1 MKAVTLAQFLFKPRS
16 MIMIRSSQFSFASF
30 LIAVVLLVGI
40 RSAHAATDPIV
51 RVEPPNWW
59 AGLSQS
65 QLELMVY
72 GPNIARSSV
81 KVDYPGV
88 RFVSQTS
95 LGNPNYIFITLELDQ
110 ELAPGTM
117 QLQFEMDGSTYV
129 YPYHL
134 LKRESIQGRQ
144 QGFNASDVIYLMMP
158 DRFANGDPSN
168 DFIDGM
174 LEAANRNIDR
184 ARHGGDFK
192 GVMDRLGYLDDLG
205 VTAIWFT
212 PVFENDM
219 PFSYGAYH
227 GYAATDMYKVDR
239 RFGSN
244 SEYKALVDS
253 AHARGLKVI
262 MDMIHNH
269 VGDQH
274 WWIKDLPSED
284 WLNDFDTYGIT
295 NYRAETI
302 SDPYVSKYDI
312 DKMTNGWF
320 VKEMPDLNQKNPWL
334 ARYLIQNTIWW
345 IEYSGIDGIRMDTY
359 PYPDKDYMAVWV
371 KTVLDEFPNFNIVG
385 EAWVPHIAMEAYWQR
400 GFNGRDGYESHLP
413 SVTDFQVHH
422 TMRKALNE
430 EFGWSTGL
438 SAMYHLMAQDFLY
451 SDPMLNVVFLDNHD
465 TERYLS
471 LVGEDRA
478 KLKMALTFLLTM
490 RGIPQVYYGTEILMS
505 GFKDPGDANVRKDFP
520 GGWPGDPR
528 DAFTAKGRT
537 AAENDMFNFTRTLM
551 QWRRTST
558 PIHNG
563 KFMHFIPDDN
573 TYVYFR
579 YNDEGTVMVVVNAS
593 EDPKNLGLKRIS
605 ERLDGFK
612 SWKNPINGQSGTLG
626 ESLRIP
632 PMTTLILDLKK

>member
-1 MKAVTLAQFLFKPRS
+1 MNRSSHFSFIKLIITAVLLLGIGLAKAVA
-16 MIMIRSSQFSFASF
+16 
-30 LIAVVLLVGI
+30 
-40 RSAHAATDPIV
+40 DPIV

-81 KVDYPGV
+81 KIEYPGL

-95 LGNPNYIFITLELDQ
+95 LDNPNYVFLTLELDPQ
-110 ELAPGTM
+110 LSPGTVDI
-117 QLQFEMDGSTYV
+117 QFTIDGSTHI
-129 YPYHL
+129 YPYPIL
-134 LKRESIQGRQ
+134 QREANPTRH
-144 QGFNASDVIYLMMP
+144 QGFSASDVIYLMMP
-158 DRFANGDPSN
+158 DRFANGDPKN
-168 DFIDGM
+168 DSIDGM
-174 LEAANRNIDR
+174 LEAANRSIDR

-192 GVMDRLGYLDDLG
+192 GVMDRLPYLDDLG

-244 SEYKALVDS
+244 QEYKALVDS
-253 AHARGLKVI
+253 AHAMGLKVI

-284 WLNDFDTYGIT
+284 WLNDFETFGIT

-302 SDPYVSKYDI
+302 SDPYVSIYDFN
-312 DKMTNGWF
+312 KMTKGWF

-359 PYPDKDYMAVWV
+359 PYPDKDYMAEWV
-371 KTVLDEFPNFNIVG
+371 KTILDEFPSFNIVG

-400 GFNGRDGYESHLP
+400 GFNGKDGYESHLP

-430 EFGWSTGL
+430 EFGWSSGV

-471 LVGEDRA
+471 LVGEDRS
-478 KLKMALTFLLTM
+478 KLKMALAFLLTM

-537 AAENDMFNFTRTLM
+537 AAENDMFQFTRSLM

-563 KFMHFIPDDN
+563 KLMHFIPDDN

-579 YNDEGTVMVVVNAS
+579 YNDEGTVMMVVNAS
-593 EDPKNLGLKRIS
+593 KDSKNLSLARFN
-605 ERLDGFK
+605 ERLEGFRT
-612 SWKNPINGQSGTLG
+612 WKNPVNAQTGVLG
-626 ESLRIP
+626 ETLSVP
-632 PMTTLILDLKK
+632 GMTTLILDLQK

>member
-1 MKAVTLAQFLFKPRS
+1 MNRSSHFSFIKLIITAVLLLEMSLAKAVA
-16 MIMIRSSQFSFASF
+16 
-30 LIAVVLLVGI
+30 
-40 RSAHAATDPIV
+40 DPIL

-81 KVDYPGV
+81 MVEYPGL

-95 LGNPNYIFITLELDQ
+95 LDNPNYVFLTLELDPQ
-110 ELAPGTM
+110 LSPGTVD
-117 QLQFEMDGSTYV
+117 LQFTIDGITHI
-129 YPYHL
+129 YPYPIL
-134 LKRESIQGRQ
+134 QREANQTRH
-144 QGFNASDVIYLMMP
+144 QGFSASDVIYLMMP
-158 DRFANGDPSN
+158 DRFANGDPNN
-168 DFIDGM
+168 DSIDGM
-174 LEAANRNIDR
+174 LEAANRSIDR

-192 GVMDRLGYLDDLG
+192 GVMDRLPYLDDLG

-244 SEYKALVDS
+244 QEYKALVDS
-253 AHARGLKVI
+253 AHAMGLKVI

-274 WWIKDLPSED
+274 WWMKDLPSED
-284 WLNDFDTYGIT
+284 WLNDYETYGIT

-302 SDPYVSKYDI
+302 SDPYVSSYDFN
-312 DKMTNGWF
+312 KMTKGWF

-359 PYPDKDYMAVWV
+359 PYPDKDYMAEWV
-371 KTVLDEFPNFNIVG
+371 KTILDEFPSFNIVG

-430 EFGWSTGL
+430 EFGWSSGV

-471 LVGEDRA
+471 LVGEDRS
-478 KLKMALTFLLTM
+478 KLKMALAFLLTM

-537 AAENDMFNFTRTLM
+537 AAENDMFQFTRSLM

-563 KFMHFIPDDN
+563 KLMHFIPDDN

-593 EDPKNLGLKRIS
+593 KESKNLSLARFN
-605 ERLDGFK
+605 ERLEGFRT
-612 SWKNPINGQSGTLG
+612 WKNPVNAQTGVLG
-626 ESLRIP
+626 ETLSVP
-632 PMTTLILDLKK
+632 GMTTLILDLQK

>member
-1 MKAVTLAQFLFKPRS
+1 MNRSSHFSFIKLIITAVLLLGIGLAKAVA
-16 MIMIRSSQFSFASF
+16 
-30 LIAVVLLVGI
+30 
-40 RSAHAATDPIV
+40 DPIV

-81 KVDYPGV
+81 KIEYPGL

-95 LGNPNYIFITLELDQ
+95 LDNPNYVFLTLELDPQ
-110 ELAPGTM
+110 LSPGTVDI
-117 QLQFEMDGSTYV
+117 QFTIDGSTHI
-129 YPYHL
+129 YPYPIL
-134 LKRESIQGRQ
+134 QREANPTRH
-144 QGFNASDVIYLMMP
+144 QGFSASDVIYLMMP
-158 DRFANGDPSN
+158 DRFANGDPKN
-168 DFIDGM
+168 DSIDGM
-174 LEAANRNIDR
+174 LEAANRSIDR

-192 GVMDRLGYLDDLG
+192 GVMDRLPYLDDLG

-244 SEYKALVDS
+244 QEYKALVDS
-253 AHARGLKVI
+253 AHAMGLKVI

-284 WLNDFDTYGIT
+284 WLNDFETFGIT

-302 SDPYVSKYDI
+302 SDPYVSIYDFN
-312 DKMTNGWF
+312 KMTKGWF

-359 PYPDKDYMAVWV
+359 PYPDKDYMAEWV
-371 KTVLDEFPNFNIVG
+371 KTILDEFPSFNIVG

-400 GFNGRDGYESHLP
+400 GFNGKDGYESHLP

-430 EFGWSTGL
+430 EFGWSSGV

-471 LVGEDRA
+471 LVGEDRS
-478 KLKMALTFLLTM
+478 KLKMALAFLLTM

-537 AAENDMFNFTRTLM
+537 AAENDMFQFTRSLM

-563 KFMHFIPDDN
+563 KLMHFIPDDN

-593 EDPKNLGLKRIS
+593 KESKNLSLARFN
-605 ERLDGFK
+605 ERLEGFRT
-612 SWKNPINGQSGTLG
+612 WKNPVNAQTGVLG
-626 ESLRIP
+626 ETLSVP
-632 PMTTLILDLKK
+632 GMTTLILDLQK

>member
-1 MKAVTLAQFLFKPRS
+1 MNRSSHFSFIKLIITAVLLLQVSLAKAVA
-16 MIMIRSSQFSFASF
+16 
-30 LIAVVLLVGI
+30 
-40 RSAHAATDPIV
+40 DPIL

-81 KVDYPGV
+81 KVEYPGL

-95 LGNPNYIFITLELDQ
+95 LDNPNYVFLTLELDPQ
-110 ELAPGTM
+110 LSPGTVD
-117 QLQFEMDGSTYV
+117 LKFTIDGTTHI
-129 YPYHL
+129 YPYPILQRDANQTRH
-134 LKRESIQGRQ
+134 
-144 QGFNASDVIYLMMP
+144 QGFSASDVIYLMMP
-158 DRFANGDPSN
+158 DRFANGDPNN
-168 DFIDGM
+168 DSIDGM
-174 LEAANRNIDR
+174 LEVANRSIDR

-192 GVMDRLGYLDDLG
+192 GVMDRLPYLDDLG

-244 SEYKALVDS
+244 LEYKALVDS
-253 AHARGLKVI
+253 AHAMGLKVI

-274 WWIKDLPSED
+274 WWMKDLPSED
-284 WLNDFDTYGIT
+284 WLNDYETYGIT

-302 SDPYVSKYDI
+302 SDPYVSSYDFN
-312 DKMTNGWF
+312 KMTKGWF

-359 PYPDKDYMAVWV
+359 PYPDKDYMAEWV
-371 KTVLDEFPNFNIVG
+371 KTILDEFPSFNIVG

-400 GFNGRDGYESHLP
+400 GFNGKDGYESHLP

-430 EFGWSTGL
+430 EFGWSSGV

-471 LVGEDRA
+471 LVGEDRS
-478 KLKMALTFLLTM
+478 KLKMALAFLLTM

-537 AAENDMFNFTRTLM
+537 AAENDMFQFTRSLM

-563 KFMHFIPDDN
+563 KLMHFIPYDN

-593 EDPKNLGLKRIS
+593 KESKNLSLARFN
-605 ERLDGFK
+605 ERLEGFRT
-612 SWKNPINGQSGTLG
+612 WKNPVNAQTGVLG
-626 ESLRIP
+626 ETLSVP
-632 PMTTLILDLKK
+632 GMTTLILDLQK

>member
-1 MKAVTLAQFLFKPRS
+1 MYNRFLRLPG
-16 MIMIRSSQFSFASF
+16 SFALF
-30 LIAVVLLVGI
+30 ALLFFIAISSV
-40 RSAHAATDPIV
+40 RAASDPIA

-81 KVDYPGV
+81 HVEYPGV
-88 RFVSQTS
+88 RFISQSS
-95 LGNPNYIFITLELDQ
+95 LGNSNYVFVVL
-110 ELAPGTM
+110 ELAPDVKPGTIELKFKM
-117 QLQFEMDGSTYV
+117 EGNEFTHP
-129 YPYHL
+129 YPL
-134 LKRESIQGRQ
+134 LERESNKNRH
-144 QGFNASDVIYLMMP
+144 QGFDASDVIYLMMP
-158 DRFANGDPSN
+158 DRFANGDPNN
-168 DFIDGM
+168 DTVSGM
-174 LEAANRNIDR
+174 LEAANRTIDR

-244 SEYKALVDS
+244 EEYKALVNA
-253 AHARGLKVI
+253 AHSRGLKVI

-269 VGDQH
+269 VGDHH
-274 WWIKDLPSED
+274 WWIKDLPSND
-284 WLNDFDTYGIT
+284 WLNDFETYGIT

-302 SDPYVSKYDI
+302 SDPYVSKYDF
-312 DKMTNGWF
+312 DKMTKGWF

-359 PYPDKDYMAVWV
+359 PYPDKEYMAEWV
-371 KTVLDEFPNFNIVG
+371 KTVLDEFPTFNIVG

-400 GFNGRDGYESHLP
+400 GFNGKDGYESHLP

-430 EFGWSTGL
+430 DFGWSSGL

-451 SDPMLNVVFLDNHD
+451 SDPMLNVIFLDNHD

-478 KLKMALTFLLTM
+478 KLKMALSYLLTI

-520 GGWPGDPR
+520 GGWSGDSR

-537 AAENDMFNFTRTLM
+537 ADENDMFNFTRTLM
-551 QWRRTST
+551 QWRRTAT

-579 YNDEGTVMVVVNAS
+579 YNDEGSVMVAVNAS
-593 EDPKNLGLKRIS
+593 KEAKTLSLKRFA
-605 ERLDGFK
+605 ERLDGFS
-612 SWKNPINGQSGTLG
+612 SWKNPINGQKGMLG
-626 ESLRIP
+626 ESLSIP
-632 PMTTLILDLKK
+632 PMTTMILDLQK

>member
-1 MKAVTLAQFLFKPRS
+1 
-16 MIMIRSSQFSFASF
+16 
-30 LIAVVLLVGI
+30 
-40 RSAHAATDPIV
+40 
-51 RVEPPNWW
+51 
-59 AGLSQS
+59 
-65 QLELMVY
+65 
-72 GPNIARSSV
+72 
-81 KVDYPGV
+81 
-88 RFVSQTS
+88 
-95 LGNPNYIFITLELDQ
+95 
-110 ELAPGTM
+110 
-117 QLQFEMDGSTYV
+117 
-129 YPYHL
+129 
-134 LKRESIQGRQ
+134 
-144 QGFNASDVIYLMMP
+144 
-158 DRFANGDPSN
+158 
-168 DFIDGM
+168 
-174 LEAANRNIDR
+174 
-184 ARHGGDFK
+184 
-192 GVMDRLGYLDDLG
+192 MDRLPYLDDLG

-244 SEYKALVDS
+244 QEYKALVDS
-253 AHARGLKVI
+253 AHAMGLKVI

-284 WLNDFDTYGIT
+284 WLNDFETFGIT

-302 SDPYVSKYDI
+302 SDPYVSIYDFN
-312 DKMTNGWF
+312 KMTKGWF

-359 PYPDKDYMAVWV
+359 PYPDKDYMAEWV
-371 KTVLDEFPNFNIVG
+371 KTILDEFPSFNIVG

-400 GFNGRDGYESHLP
+400 GFNGKDGYESHLP

-430 EFGWSTGL
+430 EFGWSSGV

-471 LVGEDRA
+471 LVGEDRS
-478 KLKMALTFLLTM
+478 KLKMALAFLLTM

-537 AAENDMFNFTRTLM
+537 AAENDMFQFTRSLM

-563 KFMHFIPDDN
+563 KLMHFIPDDN

-579 YNDEGTVMVVVNAS
+579 YNDEGTVMMVVNAS
-593 EDPKNLGLKRIS
+593 KDSKNLSLARFN
-605 ERLDGFK
+605 ERLEGFRT
-612 SWKNPINGQSGTLG
+612 WKNPVNAQTGVLG
-626 ESLRIP
+626 ETLSVP
-632 PMTTLILDLKK
+632 GMTTLILDLQK

>member
-1 MKAVTLAQFLFKPRS
+1 MIMNRSSHFSFIKLIITAVLLLGIGLAKAVA
-16 MIMIRSSQFSFASF
+16 
-30 LIAVVLLVGI
+30 
-40 RSAHAATDPIV
+40 DPIV

-81 KVDYPGV
+81 KIEYPGL

-95 LGNPNYIFITLELDQ
+95 LDNPNYVFLTLELDPQ
-110 ELAPGTM
+110 LSPGTVDI
-117 QLQFEMDGSTYV
+117 QFTIDGSTHI
-129 YPYHL
+129 YPYPIL
-134 LKRESIQGRQ
+134 QREANPTRH
-144 QGFNASDVIYLMMP
+144 QGFSASDVIYLMMP
-158 DRFANGDPSN
+158 DRFANGDPKN
-168 DFIDGM
+168 DSIDGM
-174 LEAANRNIDR
+174 LEAANRSIDR

-192 GVMDRLGYLDDLG
+192 GVMDRLPYLDDLG

-244 SEYKALVDS
+244 QEYKALVDS
-253 AHARGLKVI
+253 AHAMGLKVI

-284 WLNDFDTYGIT
+284 WLNDFETFGIT

-302 SDPYVSKYDI
+302 SDPYVSIYDFN
-312 DKMTNGWF
+312 KMTKGWF

-359 PYPDKDYMAVWV
+359 PYPDKDYMAEWV
-371 KTVLDEFPNFNIVG
+371 KTILDEFPSFNIVG

-400 GFNGRDGYESHLP
+400 GFNGKDGYESHLP

-430 EFGWSTGL
+430 EFGWSSGV

-471 LVGEDRA
+471 LVGEDRS
-478 KLKMALTFLLTM
+478 KLKMALAFLLTM

-537 AAENDMFNFTRTLM
+537 AAENDMFQFTRSLM

-563 KFMHFIPDDN
+563 KLMHFIPDDN

-579 YNDEGTVMVVVNAS
+579 YNDEGTVMMVVNAS
-593 EDPKNLGLKRIS
+593 KDSKNLSLARFN
-605 ERLDGFK
+605 ERLEGFRT
-612 SWKNPINGQSGTLG
+612 WKNPVNAQTGVLG
-626 ESLRIP
+626 ETLSVP
-632 PMTTLILDLKK
+632 GMTTLILDLQK

>member
-1 MKAVTLAQFLFKPRS
+1 MKAVTLPQFQFKPRS

-30 LIAVVLLVGI
+30 LIAVVLLLGI

-95 LGNPNYIFITLELDQ
+95 LGNPNYIFITLELDP

-117 QLQFEMDGSTYV
+117 QLQFEMDGSTYA

-158 DRFANGDPSN
+158 DRFANGDQSN
-168 DFIDGM
+168 DSIDGM

-244 SEYKALVDS
+244 LEYKALVDS

-302 SDPYVSKYDI
+302 SDPYVSKYDF
-312 DKMTNGWF
+312 DKMTKGWF

-359 PYPDKDYMAVWV
+359 PYPDKDYMAEWV

-400 GFNGRDGYESHLP
+400 GFNGSDGYESHLP

-528 DAFTAKGRT
+528 DAFTARGRT
-537 AAENDMFNFTRTLM
+537 KEENDMFDFTRTLM
-551 QWRRTST
+551 QWRKTST
-558 PIHNG
+558 PVHNG

-593 EDPKNLGLKRIS
+593 EDPKNLGLKRFS
-605 ERLDGFK
+605 ERLDGLK

>member
-1 MKAVTLAQFLFKPRS
+1 
-16 MIMIRSSQFSFASF
+16 MIRSSQFSFASF

>member
-1 MKAVTLAQFLFKPRS
+1 MIMNRSSHFSFIKLIITAVLLLGIGLAKAVA
-16 MIMIRSSQFSFASF
+16 
-30 LIAVVLLVGI
+30 
-40 RSAHAATDPIV
+40 DPIV

-81 KVDYPGV
+81 KIEYPGL

-95 LGNPNYIFITLELDQ
+95 LDNPNYVFLTLELDPQ
-110 ELAPGTM
+110 LSPGTVDI
-117 QLQFEMDGSTYV
+117 QFTIDGSTHI
-129 YPYHL
+129 YPYPIL
-134 LKRESIQGRQ
+134 QREANPTRH
-144 QGFNASDVIYLMMP
+144 QGFSASDVIYLMMP
-158 DRFANGDPSN
+158 DRFANGDPKN
-168 DFIDGM
+168 DSIDGM
-174 LEAANRNIDR
+174 LEAANRSIDR

-192 GVMDRLGYLDDLG
+192 GVMDRLPYLDDLG

-244 SEYKALVDS
+244 QEYKALVDS
-253 AHARGLKVI
+253 AHAMGLKVI

-284 WLNDFDTYGIT
+284 WLNDFETFGIT

-302 SDPYVSKYDI
+302 SDPYVSIYDFN
-312 DKMTNGWF
+312 KMTKGWF

-359 PYPDKDYMAVWV
+359 PYPDKDYMAEWV
-371 KTVLDEFPNFNIVG
+371 KTILDEFPSFNIVG

-400 GFNGRDGYESHLP
+400 GFNGKDGYESHLP

-430 EFGWSTGL
+430 EFGWSSGV

-471 LVGEDRA
+471 LVGEDRS
-478 KLKMALTFLLTM
+478 KLKMALAFLLTM

-537 AAENDMFNFTRTLM
+537 AAENDMFQFTRSLM

-563 KFMHFIPDDN
+563 KLMHFIPDDN

-593 EDPKNLGLKRIS
+593 KESKNLSLARFN
-605 ERLDGFK
+605 ERLEGFRT
-612 SWKNPINGQSGTLG
+612 WKNPVNAQTGVLG
-626 ESLRIP
+626 ETLSVP
-632 PMTTLILDLKK
+632 GMTTLILDLQK

>member
-1 MKAVTLAQFLFKPRS
+1 MNRSSHFSFIKLIITAVLLLGIGLAKAVA
-16 MIMIRSSQFSFASF
+16 
-30 LIAVVLLVGI
+30 
-40 RSAHAATDPIV
+40 DPIV

-81 KVDYPGV
+81 KIEYPGL

-95 LGNPNYIFITLELDQ
+95 LDNPNYVFLTLELDPQ
-110 ELAPGTM
+110 LSPGTVDI
-117 QLQFEMDGSTYV
+117 QFTIDGSTHI
-129 YPYHL
+129 YPYPIL
-134 LKRESIQGRQ
+134 QREANPTRH
-144 QGFNASDVIYLMMP
+144 QGFSASDVIYLMMP
-158 DRFANGDPSN
+158 DRFANGDPKN
-168 DFIDGM
+168 DSIDGM
-174 LEAANRNIDR
+174 LEAANRSIDR

-192 GVMDRLGYLDDLG
+192 GVMDRLPYLDDLG

-244 SEYKALVDS
+244 QEYKALVDS
-253 AHARGLKVI
+253 AHAMGLKVI

-284 WLNDFDTYGIT
+284 WLNDFETYGIT

-302 SDPYVSKYDI
+302 SDPYVSIYDFN
-312 DKMTNGWF
+312 KMTKGWF

-359 PYPDKDYMAVWV
+359 PYPDKDYMAEWV
-371 KTVLDEFPNFNIVG
+371 KTILDEFPSFNIVG

-400 GFNGRDGYESHLP
+400 GFNGKDGYESHLP

-430 EFGWSTGL
+430 EFGWSSGV

-471 LVGEDRA
+471 LVGEDRS
-478 KLKMALTFLLTM
+478 KLKMALAFLLTM

-537 AAENDMFNFTRTLM
+537 AAENDMFQFTRSLM
-551 QWRRTST
+551 QWRRTAT

-563 KFMHFIPDDN
+563 KLMHFIPDDN

-593 EDPKNLGLKRIS
+593 KESKKLSLARFN
-605 ERLDGFK
+605 ERLEGFRT
-612 SWKNPINGQSGTLG
+612 WKNPVNAQTGVLG
-626 ESLRIP
+626 ETLSVP
-632 PMTTLILDLKK
+632 GMTTMILDLQK